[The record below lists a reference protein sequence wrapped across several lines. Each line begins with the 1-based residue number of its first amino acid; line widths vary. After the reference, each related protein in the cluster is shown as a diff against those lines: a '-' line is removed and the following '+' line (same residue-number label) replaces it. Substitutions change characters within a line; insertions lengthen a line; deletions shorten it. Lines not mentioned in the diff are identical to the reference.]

1 MALIYVWLR
10 LSTMKQLD
18 WHRGSSYQSKDIA
31 HAQKTIAQRMA
42 DKVSTQRTSGPQ
54 AKLGRKD
61 LPQPCVLTSCVE
73 IGWNIHGLGL
83 WNADAQLDLDCAAT
97 AGAHDP
103 GKAVPPSAVSLDRRC
118 CMPAM

>member
-42 DKVSTQRTSGPQ
+42 DKVRAGCHLRNLVHSCKIPGIR
-54 AKLGRKD
+54 
-61 LPQPCVLTSCVE
+61 LTSLQTASQQ
-73 IGWNIHGLGL
+73 GGL
-83 WNADAQLDLDCAAT
+83 WLLPVWA
-97 AGAHDP
+97 
-103 GKAVPPSAVSLDRRC
+103 
-118 CMPAM
+118 

>member
-42 DKVSTQRTSGPQ
+42 DKVCTQHRARQMITTASWRARSFLKIRAGLHTESRQGGPLLLLVW
-54 AKLGRKD
+54 A
-61 LPQPCVLTSCVE
+61 
-73 IGWNIHGLGL
+73 
-83 WNADAQLDLDCAAT
+83 
-97 AGAHDP
+97 
-103 GKAVPPSAVSLDRRC
+103 
-118 CMPAM
+118 

>member
-42 DKVSTQRTSGPQ
+42 DKVHPY
-54 AKLGRKD
+54 
-61 LPQPCVLTSCVE
+61 
-73 IGWNIHGLGL
+73 
-83 WNADAQLDLDCAAT
+83 
-97 AGAHDP
+97 
-103 GKAVPPSAVSLDRRC
+103 PSDF
-118 CMPAM
+118 

>member
-42 DKVSTQRTSGPQ
+42 DKARAGADP
-54 AKLGRKD
+54 LGRQFARMALAG
-61 LPQPCVLTSCVE
+61 LPRGGGDGDA
-73 IGWNIHGLGL
+73 IRLGIL
-83 WNADAQLDLDCAAT
+83 NVMRDNGIREGHRPVRISW
-97 AGAHDP
+97 
-103 GKAVPPSAVSLDRRC
+103 
-118 CMPAM
+118 PALHNCPLLCIV

>member
-42 DKVSTQRTSGPQ
+42 DKVCALHCTQPTHDALAARGP
-54 AKLGRKD
+54 
-61 LPQPCVLTSCVE
+61 
-73 IGWNIHGLGL
+73 
-83 WNADAQLDLDCAAT
+83 
-97 AGAHDP
+97 HDT
-103 GKAVPPSAVSLDRRC
+103 
-118 CMPAM
+118 